1 MVVELIN
8 LCLWFFLGSGLL
20 QLGTPLQVF
29 YVVFTSLVETKFFVD
44 ACIWDEFL
52 DDHCCA
58 QTLHLLLVPCWTVAA
73 GGSSDAVGS
82 SELNPELNQIS

>member
-1 MVVELIN
+1 MGVVLVDFCGLV
-8 LCLWFFLGSGLL
+8 LCGAVFL

-58 QTLHLLLVPCWTVAA
+58 QMLLLLLVPCWTVAA

-82 SELNPELNQIS
+82 SELNPELNQTS

>member
-1 MVVELIN
+1 MELIDFCGLVLFGERSTSAGYSTPSL
-8 LCLWFFLGSGLL
+8 LCGVHLFGGDK
-20 QLGTPLQVF
+20 V
-29 YVVFTSLVETKFFVD
+29 FVD

-58 QTLHLLLVPCWTVAA
+58 QTLHLILVPCWTVAA

-82 SELNPELNQIS
+82 SELNPELNQTS